1 MGSFCSRNRKHPER
15 PEEQRSDHLT
25 QEVMHI
31 LSPLSTSKSIGGL
44 VGDNEQGTEA
54 RTERRES
61 VATDFGFWLEGYW
74 QTARMWGDQTIRV
87 CNILLVDF
95 TVPEVDPIRLP
106 LGRLEFREMVRTN
119 VDEITVRRTWTTVLD
134 KVSDELVDIPELD
147 NVRTKNCKAFL
158 ISVSMIRERWLYPFY
173 KGDSVKAVFHKQ
185 RNEKIEINMMRQT
198 GFFNYLYLTNM
209 RSQVVEMPL
218 SDETFSVFII
228 LPDKKMKFQRLDK
241 WTKRMDMRDVLR
253 QVNKPVM
260 LEISVPTGYVQSVTT
275 EKMYKGKE

>member
-1 MGSFCSRNRKHPER
+1 M
-15 PEEQRSDHLT
+15 
-25 QEVMHI
+25 
-31 LSPLSTSKSIGGL
+31 
-44 VGDNEQGTEA
+44 
-54 RTERRES
+54 
-61 VATDFGFWLEGYW
+61 
-74 QTARMWGDQTIRV
+74 RV

-134 KVSDELVDIPELD
+134 KVSDKLVDIPELD
-147 NVRTKNCKAFL
+147 NVRTKNCKTFL

-275 EKMYKGKE
+275 EKDVQGEGINAENFALGSWQRHDYNYLRHFILVLEEGGGGRLQAEEAEKELRGKARRFMADHPFLIFVYHKKLDSIFWSGTVFG